1 MAGITRDTGYT
12 DLSSTSSG
20 KFIPVIWSGKLVEKF
35 YDATVFGEIA
45 STDYEGEIKSMGD
58 TVEIRTTPTLTI
70 NDYKIGQ
77 NLDY

>member
-20 KFIPVIWSGKLVEKF
+20 QFISEIWSGKLVEKF

-45 STDYEGEIKSMGD
+45 STDYEG
-58 TVEIRTTPTLTI
+58 
-70 NDYKIGQ
+70 
-77 NLDY
+77 